1 VAVGQVLH
9 HFGNLVEQV
18 EVVLN
23 VCDLTK
29 GVEWVQ
35 SESSQIRD
43 VIGSLVIEAGK
54 PVLWLV
60 TIQLSLI
67 AIVEGLETLD
77 GVENICLGILDEWSS
92 L

>member
-1 VAVGQVLH
+1 MAVGQVLH

-18 EVVLN
+18 EVILN

-35 SESSQIRD
+35 SESSQISD
-43 VIGSLVIEAGK
+43 IIGRLVIEAGK
-54 PVLWLV
+54 AVLWLV
-60 TIQLSLI
+60 TVQLSLI
-67 AIVEGLETLD
+67 AIVEGLEALD
-77 GVENICLGILDEWSS
+77 GVEHIGLGILDEWSS

>member
-35 SESSQIRD
+35 SESSQISD

-54 PVLWLV
+54 AVLWLV
-60 TIQLSLI
+60 MIQLSLI

>member
-1 VAVGQVLH
+1 MAVGQVLH

-54 PVLWLV
+54 AVLWLV

>member
-1 VAVGQVLH
+1 MAVGQVLH

-18 EVVLN
+18 EVILN

-35 SESSQIRD
+35 SECSQISD
-43 VIGSLVIEAGK
+43 VIGCLVIEAGK
-54 PVLWLV
+54 AVLWLV
-60 TIQLSLI
+60 MVQLSLI
-67 AIVEGLETLD
+67 TIVEGLEALD
-77 GVENICLGILDEWSS
+77 GVEHISLGILDEWSS

>member
-54 PVLWLV
+54 AVLWLV